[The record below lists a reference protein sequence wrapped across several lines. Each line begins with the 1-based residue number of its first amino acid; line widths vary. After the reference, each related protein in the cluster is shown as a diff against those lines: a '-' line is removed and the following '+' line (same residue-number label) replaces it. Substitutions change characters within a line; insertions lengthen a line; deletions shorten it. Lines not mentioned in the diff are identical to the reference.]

1 MEQVK
6 GWFRYEVRGYLDS
19 LYVFDRPVCCL
30 PLYTV
35 IYTDT
40 DLKPYMEWLFV
51 PNYLRE
57 SGDISCYAIS
67 YSKMDLLGVR
77 VGQAEDLESSYRIT
91 VDPEPFFSADETVY
105 LSYQIERKGTVLVKG
120 IIPTEGGTYGIL
132 QAEKAVTE
140 QMEGILARQRI
151 TALPDP
157 LQRVVRGQ
165 ADTDSGML
173 FLEQDESW
181 DKEQLKALQD
191 QVAEYG
197 LGNYLEVELDPDTL
211 PEGES
216 VVTAYCGLAEQF
228 NLLAM

>member
-1 MEQVK
+1 MRFYEANLSEQVK
-6 GWFRYEVRGYLDS
+6 GRFRYEVRGYLDS

-77 VGQAEDLESSYRIT
+77 VEKIEDLKNPYGIT

-105 LSYQIERKGTVLVKG
+105 LSYQIERKGTILVKG

-140 QMEGILARQRI
+140 QMEKILARQRI

-157 LQRVVRGQ
+157 LPRVVRAQ
-165 ADTDSGML
+165 AETDSGML
-173 FLEQDESW
+173 FLEQDEGW
-181 DKEQLKALQD
+181 DRGQLNARRN
-191 QVAEYG
+191 VSMVHG
-197 LGNYLEVELDPDTL
+197 T
-211 PEGES
+211 
-216 VVTAYCGLAEQF
+216 
-228 NLLAM
+228 